1 MANTSLYFIHVS
13 CKNYETDKFKFKKYH
28 IPFFFS
34 NLLFNLIFLARE
46 RKKDRVRP
54 VGENMAKHLSLHDV
68 RSSRLVQRT
77 NKNNIGQTMKPMGWE
92 KYATDRGGDGS
103 PQSKVY
109 IFD

>member
-1 MANTSLYFIHVS
+1 MCLVKITRRTNLNLKNTIFL
-13 CKNYETDKFKFKKYH
+13 
-28 IPFFFS
+28 FFS
-34 NLLFNLIFLARE
+34 NLLFNLIFLAKEGE